1 MTDKPHHIRER
12 FPDKKHSLDLLMV
25 EDPEF
30 LVLCEDYDACVDALR
45 YWARSE
51 APEAKTR
58 VNEYR
63 ILVCEL
69 ENEITQVLA
78 GPQPR
83 PLD

>member
-1 MTDKPHHIRER
+1 MNDKAGYIRER
-12 FPDKKHSLDLLMV
+12 FSKQKHQIDLFMAV
-25 EDPEF
+25 DTEF
-30 LVLCEDYDACVDALR
+30 LALSEDYDICVNALR
-45 YWARSE
+45 YWARSQE
-51 APEAKTR
+51 PEAKTR